1 MSGVLRLACRHTA
14 TRPTLVA
21 SVAVPITVAL
31 ALPIAVALG
40 SGPAR
45 AQGAAQG
52 TTDGGAVQG
61 LAPST
66 APDTGNG
73 VVQIPPV
80 TVDSTRITAE
90 TPVTG
95 YVAQQDRAATKTDT
109 PLLETPQSVSVITR
123 DQMTQQ
129 DVHTLNQAVRYTSGV
144 AAETRGGIATRYD
157 QLTIRGFSADTY
169 LDGLKLLDNGW
180 YAIPQI
186 DPYLLERVDVLKG
199 PSSVLY
205 GQAQAGGLINMVS
218 KMPTVTPLHEVGIEF
233 GNFAHLQSTFDFSGP
248 LNDSGTLLY
257 RFTGIGSRENGQV
270 SGTKNERLALAP
282 AITWRPDGDTSLTLH
297 ALYQHD
303 PYATSYGAVP
313 PQGTVLYNPFGTL
326 PMNFYDGD
334 YGFEKFDR
342 TQVALGYRFEKRI
355 DDTWSVRSSARWFW
369 INQDYASVYD
379 AGLEADDRTMDR
391 ATAASRDRMGQVT
404 LDNNVQAKFATGP
417 VEHTAIAGF
426 DFQHLD
432 STYLTGF
439 GAAPTLDIWA
449 PDHNQAIVQ
458 PNRYSV
464 DVTGNQYGLYVQ
476 DQLRFGRVS
485 LTLSGRQDWFDNR
498 QANTTYGTVTTQSQS
513 AFTGRAALSYLF
525 DSGVAPYVSYAE
537 SFTPIYGVGADGE
550 AFQPERGRQYEVG
563 VKYQPTG
570 MAALFTAA
578 LFDLTRTNLLTAN
591 PLTPGFSVQSGEA
604 RSRGVEL
611 EARGAL
617 TDALSIVATYTY
629 LDTIY
634 TKDESG
640 LEGKHL
646 PAVPNHMGS
655 VWAYYTVPAG
665 TFEGLSLGAGVR
677 YVGPSFSSDN
687 SFQVPGVA
695 LVDATIRYD
704 LGHAWPRAKGAE
716 LHVNAS
722 NLLDQRY
729 VASCYYGNW
738 CAYGYQRQ
746 VFAGLT
752 YRW

>member
-1 MSGVLRLACRHTA
+1 M
-14 TRPTLVA
+14 
-21 SVAVPITVAL
+21 
-31 ALPIAVALG
+31 
-40 SGPAR
+40 
-45 AQGAAQG
+45 
-52 TTDGGAVQG
+52 
-61 LAPST
+61 
-66 APDTGNG
+66 
-73 VVQIPPV
+73 
-80 TVDSTRITAE
+80 DSTRVTAD

-144 AAETRGGIATRYD
+144 APETRGGIATRYD
-157 QLTIRGFSADTY
+157 QLTIRGFDADKY
-169 LDGLKLLDNGW
+169 LDGLRLLGNGW
-180 YAIPQI
+180 YGTPQI
-186 DPYLLERVDVLKG
+186 DPYLLERIDVVKG

-205 GQAQAGGLINMVS
+205 GQGQAGGLINMVS
-218 KMPTVTPLHEVGIEF
+218 KMPTATPLHELGFEF

-439 GAAPTLDIWA
+439 GAAPTL
-449 PDHNQAIVQ
+449 
-458 PNRYSV
+458 
-464 DVTGNQYGLYVQ
+464 
-476 DQLRFGRVS
+476 
-485 LTLSGRQDWFDNR
+485 
-498 QANTTYGTVTTQSQS
+498 
-513 AFTGRAALSYLF
+513 
-525 DSGVAPYVSYAE
+525 
-537 SFTPIYGVGADGE
+537 
-550 AFQPERGRQYEVG
+550 
-563 VKYQPTG
+563 
-570 MAALFTAA
+570 
-578 LFDLTRTNLLTAN
+578 
-591 PLTPGFSVQSGEA
+591 
-604 RSRGVEL
+604 
-611 EARGAL
+611 
-617 TDALSIVATYTY
+617 
-629 LDTIY
+629 
-634 TKDESG
+634 
-640 LEGKHL
+640 
-646 PAVPNHMGS
+646 
-655 VWAYYTVPAG
+655 
-665 TFEGLSLGAGVR
+665 
-677 YVGPSFSSDN
+677 
-687 SFQVPGVA
+687 
-695 LVDATIRYD
+695 
-704 LGHAWPRAKGAE
+704 
-716 LHVNAS
+716 
-722 NLLDQRY
+722 
-729 VASCYYGNW
+729 
-738 CAYGYQRQ
+738 
-746 VFAGLT
+746 
-752 YRW
+752 